1 MSNLIKALLTVGV
14 LFTAVVMAYG
24 LVLTAPTP
32 MQVEPEEVSTAVRVQ
47 TVEKHPVQLKV
58 RSQGNVLP
66 LTESDLIP
74 EVSGRVEWISP
85 NLIAGGYF
93 EKDELLLKLDDRDYQ
108 SSLIRSKAGLA
119 RAEAEDEHARFEL
132 QRLEELVKKK
142 LTSQSTLE
150 TAIRSQR
157 IASAALNESK
167 AALSQAERDLWRT
180 QIRAPYNGLV
190 RMKDIDQG
198 QFVQRGAMVA
208 QVYSADTVEI
218 RLPIADRQLAYLDLP
233 LGFQGEIAAEKQA
246 NVRLSTRY
254 GGEAFSWNGKLVR
267 TEAAI
272 DSRTRMVF
280 AVVRVQNSASNPLTQ
295 QGSEESSEQ
304 PVLPVG
310 LFVNAEI
317 NGKIVDDIVVLPRAV
332 IRNQTQVLVVDA
344 ENKLRFRD
352 VELLRYDKDEVFIQS
367 GLKSGEFVNL
377 SPLQTVIDGMRVT
390 PTKSIENEA

>member
-1 MSNLIKALLTVGV
+1 MSNLIKALLTIGV

-246 NVRLSTRY
+246 DVSLSTRY
-254 GGEAFSWNGKLVR
+254 GGQDYSWNGKLVR

-280 AVVRVQNSASNPLTQ
+280 AVVRVQN
-295 QGSEESSEQ
+295 SEESSEQ

-332 IRNQTQVLVVDA
+332 IRNQTQVLIVDA
-344 ENKLRFRD
+344 DNKLRFRD
-352 VELLRYDKDEVFIQS
+352 VELLRYDKDEVFIQT
-367 GLKSGEFVNL
+367 GLEPGEFVNL

>member
-1 MSNLIKALLTVGV
+1 MSNIIKGLLTIGV

-32 MQVEPEEVSTAVRVQ
+32 TQVEPEEVSTAVRVQ
-47 TVEKHPVQLKV
+47 TVEKHAVQLKV

-93 EKDELLLKLDDRDYQ
+93 EEDELLLKLDDRDYQ

-132 QRLEELVKKK
+132 QRLQELVKKK
-142 LTSQSTLE
+142 LTSQSMLE
-150 TAIRSQR
+150 TAIRTQR
-157 IASAALNESK
+157 ISAAALNEAA

-190 RMKDIDQG
+190 RTKNIDQG

-246 NVRLSTRY
+246 DVSLSTRY
-254 GGEAFSWNGKLVR
+254 GGQAYSWNGKLVR

-280 AVVRVQNSASNPLTQ
+280 AVVRVQNTVSNPLQ
-295 QGSEESSEQ
+295 QQNLEQ
-304 PVLPVG
+304 PRLPVG

-332 IRNQTQVLVVDA
+332 IRNQSQVLIVDA

-352 VELLRYDKDEVFIQS
+352 VELLRYDKDEVLIQT
-367 GLKSGEFVNL
+367 GLEPGEFVNL

>member
-280 AVVRVQNSASNPLTQ
+280 AVVRVQNSASNPLAQ

-304 PVLPVG
+304 PRLPVG

-317 NGKIVDDIVVLPRAV
+317 SGKIIDDIVVLPRAV

>member
-1 MSNLIKALLTVGV
+1 MSNLIKALLTIGV

-246 NVRLSTRY
+246 DVSLSTRY
-254 GGEAFSWNGKLVR
+254 GGQDYSWNGKLVR

-280 AVVRVQNSASNPLTQ
+280 AVVRVQN
-295 QGSEESSEQ
+295 SEESSEQ

-332 IRNQTQVLVVDA
+332 IRNQTQVLIVDA
-344 ENKLRFRD
+344 NNKLRFRD
-352 VELLRYDKDEVFIQS
+352 VELLRYDKDEVFIQT
-367 GLKSGEFVNL
+367 GLEPGEFVNL